1 MLPPTS
7 VFMCQHRA
15 EEARFDCVDLDPYG
29 SAVPFLDAA
38 MNAIADGGERLV
50 PVLPLLPF
58 SVQDCG
64 GVSRRS
70 A

>member
-7 VFMCQHRA
+7 VFMYQHRA

-50 PVLPLLPF
+50 PVLPLPF

-64 GVSRRS
+64 GVSRWS